1 MFLTECI
8 RDLSLPLLC
17 IAERHVD
24 QTLIWL
30 EEIILYGCGLDS
42 ATLPL
47 KDLKYQ
53 IVYKVRFY
61 SLFENMFK
69 LVLKMLFAVKQGRM
83 QHSCSRCSENF
94 TFVFYYY
101 FVSESKLIEMCISRI
116 VHT

>member
-1 MFLTECI
+1 M
-8 RDLSLPLLC
+8 
-17 IAERHVD
+17 AVA
-24 QTLIWL
+24 QT
-30 EEIILYGCGLDS
+30 C